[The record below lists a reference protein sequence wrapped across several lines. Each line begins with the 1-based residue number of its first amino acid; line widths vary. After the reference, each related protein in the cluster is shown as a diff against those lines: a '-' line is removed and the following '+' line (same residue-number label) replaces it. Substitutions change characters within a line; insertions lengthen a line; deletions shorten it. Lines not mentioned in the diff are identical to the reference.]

1 MEVFK
6 MKKERMD
13 LTVRMMEEALI
24 FNGVVCDE
32 VNTDALDPAVINNY
46 YVNIDSCSII
56 TLATAVDKW
65 AKRIINE
72 CE

>member
-1 MEVFK
+1 

-13 LTVRMMEEALI
+13 LTVRMMAEALI